1 MKAAMNNR
9 WLSVLGCLLI
19 TTGLQAQDPVVL
31 ESREDLVDAWSALM
45 YCQSALREPE
55 VSGRVYPGDLER
67 CDEAG
72 QVLVDRLKPN
82 YEQKELA
89 TMRQEA
95 AAKARA
101 AAITSPSDTELIR
114 PKSAASMASIFRPVR
129 ISSMAAF
136 SPI

>member
-1 MKAAMNNR
+1 MLVVNR
-9 WLSVLGCLLI
+9 CLLLVI
-19 TTGLQAQDPVVL
+19 LGALAAPGLQAQDPVVL

-67 CDEAG
+67 CDQAG

-89 TMRQEA
+89 VMRQEA
-95 AAKARA
+95 ANKARA
-101 AAITSPSDTELIR
+101 AAANTRDLQEAVTACRQQCRGMTPE
-114 PKSAASMASIFRPVR
+114 
-129 ISSMAAF
+129 
-136 SPI
+136 